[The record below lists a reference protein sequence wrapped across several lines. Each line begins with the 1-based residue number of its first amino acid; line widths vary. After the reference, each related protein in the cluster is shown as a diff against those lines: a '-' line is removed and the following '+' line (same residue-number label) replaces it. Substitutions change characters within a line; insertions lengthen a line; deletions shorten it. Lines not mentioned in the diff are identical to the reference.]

1 MGLCIAVLMRTAI
14 GSTTERVC
22 SSPYGPLAIHWE
34 NLDFRL
40 ETPAVN
46 VIVEDGVVK
55 GVYAQS
61 GDDIIR
67 INAKATILA
76 TGGFGKNPEMCAERL
91 RVPSE
96 RVVFLGF
103 DGQDGDGINMALE
116 AGAAPQAPSSVMYG
130 LSKAC
135 GESWSSSALNLHPMA
150 PFIPLSA

>member
-1 MGLCIAVLMRTAI
+1 MLK
-14 GSTTERVC
+14 
-22 SSPYGPLAIHWE
+22 PLWAFGDTLE

-67 INAKATILA
+67 INAKATVLA
-76 TGGFGKNPEMCAERL
+76 TGGFGKNPESVPNVFASPVSVLYFWDSMARMATVSTWPWRREPLRRHLPRL
-91 RVPSE
+91 WYGLFR
-96 RVVFLGF
+96 RL
-103 DGQDGDGINMALE
+103 AAK
-116 AGAAPQAPSSVMYG
+116 AGAV
-130 LSKAC
+130 C
-135 GESWSSSALNLHPMA
+135 LNLHPMA